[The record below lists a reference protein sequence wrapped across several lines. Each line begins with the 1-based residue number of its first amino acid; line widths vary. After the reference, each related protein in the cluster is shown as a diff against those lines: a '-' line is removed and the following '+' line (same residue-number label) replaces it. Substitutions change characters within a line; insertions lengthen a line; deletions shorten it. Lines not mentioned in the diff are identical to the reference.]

1 MKENKSIWIY
11 VLFFGALWG
20 ILEATLGYVLQF
32 LPPLVSGSVM
42 FPIAA
47 TLMLVTYQNTKSR
60 KAMIYVAAIAAT
72 IKAINLFMPGLPAI
86 KTYNPMIAIM
96 LQSMVLVVFIPLFKK
111 NSMPAVIMGIAVV
124 GFSWRLLFLG
134 NIAINHALTGF
145 QFSQLASLSNM
156 FDFVIM
162 LGLIEALVLGLI
174 HSMRI
179 AINQKVALTFKP
191 NAILSVSTF
200 VFAVLLTIFL

>member
-1 MKENKSIWIY
+1 MKETKSIWIY
-11 VLFFGALWG
+11 VLFFGAIWG

-47 TLMLVTYQNTKSR
+47 TLMLITYQNTKSR

-96 LQSMVLVVFIPLFKK
+96 LQSFVLVVFIPLFKK
-111 NSMPAVIMGIAVV
+111 NSIPSVVTGIAVV

-134 NIAINHALTGF
+134 NIAINNALTGF

-174 HSMRI
+174 HIIRI
-179 AINQKVALTFKP
+179 GINQKVSFVFKP
-191 NAILSVSTF
+191 NAILSLSTF
-200 VFAVLLTIFL
+200 VFAVVLTIFL

>member
-1 MKENKSIWIY
+1 MKKTKSILIY

-20 ILEATLGYVLQF
+20 ILEATLGYALQF

-60 KAMIYVAAIAAT
+60 SAMIYVAAIAAT

-86 KTYNPMIAIM
+86 KTYNPMIAMM
-96 LQSMVLVVFIPLFKK
+96 LQSLVLVVFIPLFKK
-111 NSMPAVIMGIAVV
+111 KSIPSVVSGIALV

-134 NIAINHALTGF
+134 NIAINHALTNF
-145 QFSQLASLSNM
+145 QFSQLASVSNM
-156 FDFVIM
+156 IQFVVF
-162 LGLIEALVLGLI
+162 LGLMEALILGTIQIIRL
-174 HSMRI
+174 
-179 AINQKVALTFKP
+179 ALKQKVSLSFKP
-191 NAILSVSTF
+191 NAVLSLSTF
-200 VFAVLLTIFL
+200 IFAVILTIFL

>member
-1 MKENKSIWIY
+1 MKTTKSIWIY
-11 VLFFGALWG
+11 VLFFGAIWG

-47 TLMLVTYQNTKSR
+47 TLMLITYQNTKSR

-96 LQSMVLVVFIPLFKK
+96 LQSIVLVVFIPLFKK
-111 NSMPAVIMGIAVV
+111 NSIPAVVTGIAVL
-124 GFSWRLLFLG
+124 GFSWRLLFLA

-162 LGLIEALVLGLI
+162 LGFIEALVLGLI
-174 HSMRI
+174 HIIRI
-179 AINQKVALTFKP
+179 GIHQKVSFVFKP

>member
-11 VLFFGALWG
+11 VLFFGAIWG

-47 TLMLVTYQNTKSR
+47 TLMLITYQNTKSR

-96 LQSMVLVVFIPLFKK
+96 LQSVVLVVFIPLFKK
-111 NSMPAVIMGIAVV
+111 NSIPAVVTGIAVV

-134 NIAINHALTGF
+134 NIAINNALTGF
-145 QFSQLASLSNM
+145 QFSQLASLSTM
-156 FDFVIM
+156 FDFVMI
-162 LGLIEALVLGLI
+162 LGAIEALVLGLI
-174 HSMRI
+174 HIIGMG
-179 AINQKVALTFKP
+179 INQKVSLVFKP
-191 NAILSVSTF
+191 NMILSVSTF
-200 VFAVLLTIFL
+200 AFAVLLTIFL

>member
-1 MKENKSIWIY
+1 MKTTKSIWIY
-11 VLFFGALWG
+11 VLFFGAIWG

-47 TLMLVTYQNTKSR
+47 TLMLITYQNTKSR
-60 KAMIYVAAIAAT
+60 SAMVYVALIAAS

-96 LQSMVLVVFIPLFKK
+96 LQSMVLVVFIPLLKK
-111 NSMPAVIMGIAVV
+111 NSIPAVVTGIAVV

-134 NIAINHALTGF
+134 NIAINNALTGF

-156 FDFVIM
+156 LDFVVM
-162 LGLIEALVLGLI
+162 LGLIEAIILGFI
-174 HSMRI
+174 HIIRLG
-179 AINQKVALTFKP
+179 INQKVSLVFKP
-191 NAILSVSTF
+191 NAILSLSTF
-200 VFAVLLTIFL
+200 IFAVILTIFL